1 VPLEGVD
8 LVSIPQNAFL
18 CPGFVD
24 THTHAPQFAFAGLG
38 YDLQLLEWL
47 ETYTFPSEA
56 KFKDLRYAE
65 TVCRNAVRRTLTSG
79 STSCVYFGT
88 LHTDAA
94 VLLGHT
100 ASAAGQR
107 AFVGKVNMDRNAPDT
122 YRETTQESIAETE
135 RFLKLMLCEESA
147 GGAKTNGAGMTRGP
161 RPVPVITP
169 RFVPTCS
176 SELMRSLGESAR
188 RHNLLVQS
196 HVSEN
201 RGEVEWVSNLHP
213 EEESYTAVYDT
224 HGLLGERTLLAHGV
238 YLEPKERILLR
249 ERGATVAHCPMSN
262 SMLRSGMLNVRR
274 LITEGVHVSLGTDV
288 SGGASPSML
297 SAIRE
302 ALKISNMVSVVEGS
316 EYAPLTYAEAF
327 WLATAGGA
335 RALGVEGL
343 TGNFGVGSVFDALVI
358 QPDADGP
365 IDLYEGEGSRE
376 AFQKW
381 LQLGDDRNTAA
392 VYVEGRKVWS
402 PPE

>member
-1 VPLEGVD
+1 
-8 LVSIPQNAFL
+8 
-18 CPGFVD
+18 
-24 THTHAPQFAFAGLG
+24 
-38 YDLQLLEWL
+38 
-47 ETYTFPSEA
+47 
-56 KFKDLRYAE
+56 
-65 TVCRNAVRRTLTSG
+65 
-79 STSCVYFGT
+79 
-88 LHTDAA
+88 
-94 VLLGHT
+94 
-100 ASAAGQR
+100 
-107 AFVGKVNMDRNAPDT
+107 
-122 YRETTQESIAETE
+122 
-135 RFLKLMLCEESA
+135 
-147 GGAKTNGAGMTRGP
+147 
-161 RPVPVITP
+161 
-169 RFVPTCS
+169 
-176 SELMRSLGESAR
+176 
-188 RHNLLVQS
+188 
-196 HVSEN
+196 
-201 RGEVEWVSNLHP
+201 
-213 EEESYTAVYDT
+213 
-224 HGLLGERTLLAHGV
+224 
-238 YLEPKERILLR
+238 
-249 ERGATVAHCPMSN
+249 MSN